1 MFTEATEMA
10 KYDFDTIIDRRHTA
24 SYKWDVKDGELP
36 MWVADMD
43 FKAAPEI
50 IDAISERIKHGV
62 FGYPVIE
69 DDWYD
74 ALIGWWKARHDF
86 PIEKEWLSFCTGVVP
101 ALSSAVRKFTTPAEY
116 VVVLTPVYNV
126 FFNSIVNNGRRIL
139 ESPLAYKD
147 GAYEIDFADFEKKLS
162 DPQTSL
168 FILCNPHNPVGKIW
182 DVETLG
188 RIGEL
193 CAKHGVTVISDE
205 IHCDLTDPGKNY
217 VPFASVSETCAM
229 NGVTCIAPSK
239 TFNIAGLHTAAV
251 FSKNPKLHAK
261 IDRALN
267 TDEVAEPNVFACIA
281 AAAAFTKG
289 GAWLDELR
297 AYIFENKKT
306 VCEFIKKE
314 IPEIFA
320 VPSDATYLL
329 WLDCSKITEDSKE
342 LAAFIR
348 SETGLYLTAGSVYG
362 GNGNKFLRMN
372 VACPNATVDDGLAR
386 LKAGVR
392 AYCSKRR

>member
-1 MFTEATEMA
+1 
-10 KYDFDTIIDRRHTA
+10 
-24 SYKWDVKDGELP
+24 
-36 MWVADMD
+36 
-43 FKAAPEI
+43 
-50 IDAISERIKHGV
+50 
-62 FGYPVIE
+62 
-69 DDWYD
+69 
-74 ALIGWWKARHDF
+74 
-86 PIEKEWLSFCTGVVP
+86 
-101 ALSSAVRKFTTPAEY
+101 
-116 VVVLTPVYNV
+116 
-126 FFNSIVNNGRRIL
+126 
-139 ESPLAYKD
+139 
-147 GAYEIDFADFEKKLS
+147 
-162 DPQTSL
+162 
-168 FILCNPHNPVGKIW
+168 
-182 DVETLG
+182 
-188 RIGEL
+188 
-193 CAKHGVTVISDE
+193 
-205 IHCDLTDPGKNY
+205 
-217 VPFASVSETCAM
+217 M

-297 AYIFENKKT
+297 VYIFENKKT
-306 VCEFIKKE
+306 VREFIKKE